1 MRYRV
6 GPTSVD
12 VAEAVVAE
20 INSVGSNVAEVDW
33 PDELSHRNS
42 LVWVTLTTAPA
53 QILLLCKAAV
63 AIARMTSKGIIISR
77 DDSGRI
83 VADELAKLP
92 RGTVIVD
99 VDEVLQ
105 VHLPSQG
112 SVVEVAEQ
120 LASGLRDRL

>member
-1 MRYRV
+1 M
-6 GPTSVD
+6 
-12 VAEAVVAE
+12 AE